1 MDKSQVKPTKICF
14 QVSEEIAAQFL
25 KQTIS
30 IAEALRAKGFKFAI
44 DHLGSGRDSDQ
55 VLKHI
60 PMDYMKID
68 GNLMQGLHREP
79 EAQKVVGDLVRT
91 ATDLNIKTIA
101 ERIEDANTLATLWQ
115 LGIGLIQGNYVQ
127 MQGVVLEDTQS
138 VRKLVSEH

>member
-1 MDKSQVKPTKICF
+1 
-14 QVSEEIAAQFL
+14 
-25 KQTIS
+25 
-30 IAEALRAKGFKFAI
+30 
-44 DHLGSGRDSDQ
+44 
-55 VLKHI
+55 
-60 PMDYMKID
+60 MDYMKID

>member
-1 MDKSQVKPTKICF
+1 
-14 QVSEEIAAQFL
+14 
-25 KQTIS
+25 
-30 IAEALRAKGFKFAI
+30 
-44 DHLGSGRDSDQ
+44 